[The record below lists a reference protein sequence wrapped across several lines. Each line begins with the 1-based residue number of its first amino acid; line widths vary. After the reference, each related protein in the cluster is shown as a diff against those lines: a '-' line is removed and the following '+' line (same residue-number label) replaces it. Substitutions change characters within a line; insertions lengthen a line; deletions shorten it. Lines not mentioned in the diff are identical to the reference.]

1 MAEQQVSRLLQNMS
15 ESATIK
21 MAQLAR
27 ELTSKGHHVINL
39 SLGEPDF
46 DTPQFIK
53 EAATDAL
60 AKGFT
65 KYTPVNGLP
74 ELLKAIVHKF
84 KRDNQLEFSE
94 DQIVVSNGAKQSIAN
109 LSLSLLNPGDEVIVF
124 TPYWVSYKEIIKM
137 SGATPVFISATI
149 ETDFKVTQQQ
159 LQAAITDR
167 TRMILFSSP
176 CNPTG
181 SVYTKQDF
189 APLVD
194 IIKNHPDILVVAD
207 EIYEYINFSEEG
219 HTSIANFDEIKNQC
233 IVVNGFSKGFAMTGW
248 RLGYIA
254 APKWIAK
261 ACTKIQGQFTSGA
274 NAFAQ
279 RAAADALLSS
289 LSETKEMNKAFRKRR
304 DMMIEKLREIN
315 GLKVNIPQGAFY
327 IFCDISHFLGTSFEQ
342 YTIDNS
348 ADFAEYVLQTQ
359 HLAIVAGVAFGD
371 DHCIRIAYAASE
383 DELKEAAKRIKEA
396 VERLS

>member
-60 AKGFT
+60 AKGYT
-65 KYTPVNGLP
+65 KYTPVNGLA
-74 ELLKAIVHKF
+74 ELRKAIVHKF

-137 SGATPVFISATI
+137 SGATPFFISATI

-181 SVYTKQDF
+181 SVYTK
-189 APLVD
+189 
-194 IIKNHPDILVVAD
+194 
-207 EIYEYINFSEEG
+207 
-219 HTSIANFDEIKNQC
+219 
-233 IVVNGFSKGFAMTGW
+233 
-248 RLGYIA
+248 
-254 APKWIAK
+254 
-261 ACTKIQGQFTSGA
+261 
-274 NAFAQ
+274 
-279 RAAADALLSS
+279 
-289 LSETKEMNKAFRKRR
+289 
-304 DMMIEKLREIN
+304 
-315 GLKVNIPQGAFY
+315 
-327 IFCDISHFLGTSFEQ
+327 
-342 YTIDNS
+342 
-348 ADFAEYVLQTQ
+348 
-359 HLAIVAGVAFGD
+359 
-371 DHCIRIAYAASE
+371 
-383 DELKEAAKRIKEA
+383 
-396 VERLS
+396 